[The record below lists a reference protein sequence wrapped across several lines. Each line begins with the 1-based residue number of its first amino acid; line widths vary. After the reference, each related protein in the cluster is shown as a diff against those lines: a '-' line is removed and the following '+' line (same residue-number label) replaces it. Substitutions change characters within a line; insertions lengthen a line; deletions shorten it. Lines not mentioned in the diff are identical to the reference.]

1 VYHKK
6 EASSGAY
13 SQQLIIR
20 HAFALSEAEA
30 KPVCAKDDGT
40 QKDCRHD
47 KKDNAT
53 AHPKTAIAKAKIAL
67 QPIINR
73 TQKKKLQKT
82 A

>member
-1 VYHKK
+1 MYNKK
-6 EASSGAY
+6 EARPDAY
-13 SQQLIIR
+13 AQPLIIC
-20 HAFALSEAEA
+20 HNFALSEAEA

>member
-1 VYHKK
+1 MYNKK
-6 EASSGAY
+6 EARPDAST
-13 SQQLIIR
+13 QPLIIC
-20 HAFALSEAEA
+20 HNFASSEAKA

-53 AHPKTAIAKAKIAL
+53 AHPQTAIAKAKIAL